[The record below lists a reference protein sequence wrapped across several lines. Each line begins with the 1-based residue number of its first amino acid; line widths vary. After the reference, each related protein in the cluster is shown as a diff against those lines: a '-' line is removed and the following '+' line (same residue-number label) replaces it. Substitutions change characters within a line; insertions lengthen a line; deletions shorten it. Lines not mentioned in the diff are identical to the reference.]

1 MQIEEVGV
9 GERVARAIHSVC
21 IILAWVC
28 PCSCRRQSPIYYSP
42 YFVVACGICS
52 FKNFHCKKKIDNLIL
67 ESYGYPHNLAQC
79 LAHIRCSINIC

>member
-21 IILAWVC
+21 IILPGSVPALVEGNH
-28 PCSCRRQSPIYYSP
+28 PSTTP

-67 ESYGYPHNLAQC
+67 ESPYGYPHNLAQC
-79 LAHIRCSINIC
+79 LAH